1 MVAKE
6 RQLRADIEMFKEN
19 WIESVVYI
27 FEVLMY
33 RVHRQFL
40 SRCHTVHV
48 TTDLQDGSCIELWC
62 KWQPHEHRCASNI
75 GLSYWCRSVQT
86 KGPVREDYGRMVESF
101 ALVAMLLT
109 RDHRNQGKVGLLSA
123 VILQETGRLPYGI
136 QDGSKVWR
144 RNTNQ
149 HITHVENRRP
159 IISQLLDSLAAH
171 LRCE

>member
-1 MVAKE
+1 M
-6 RQLRADIEMFKEN
+6 
-19 WIESVVYI
+19 
-27 FEVLMY
+27 MY

-75 GLSYWCRSVQT
+75 IRLSYWCRSVQT
-86 KGPVREDYGRMVESF
+86 KGPVREDHGRMVESF

-109 RDHRNQGKVGLLSA
+109 RDHQNQGKVGLLSA

-159 IISQLLDSLAAH
+159 IIRQIIGFFGGASALWVRCDGLLV
-171 LRCE
+171 RTP

>member
-1 MVAKE
+1 
-6 RQLRADIEMFKEN
+6 MFKEN

-86 KGPVREDYGRMVESF
+86 KGPVREDHGRKFRFSSH
-101 ALVAMLLT
+101 ALDSRSPKSRKGRPIERSNSAGNRTVAIWYPG
-109 RDHRNQGKVGLLSA
+109 RVQGLASKYQTTHHTCVKSSTYNKPIIGFFGGASTLWVRCDGLL
-123 VILQETGRLPYGI
+123 VRTP
-136 QDGSKVWR
+136 
-144 RNTNQ
+144 
-149 HITHVENRRP
+149 
-159 IISQLLDSLAAH
+159 
-171 LRCE
+171 